1 MLIDLQNKV
10 IILDEAHNIEDCARD
25 AASLTINSEELAE
38 VTKEINDIGTWYI
51 TKPALLHGISKE
63 ASLFQSFPS
72 IFFYM
77 YFLFFYFFTQCH
89 TVLHMY
95 RHTII

>member
-51 TKPALLHGISKE
+51 NLLCYI
-63 ASLFQSFPS
+63 ASPRKHPCSNS
-72 IFFYM
+72 I
-77 YFLFFYFFTQCH
+77 
-89 TVLHMY
+89 
-95 RHTII
+95 